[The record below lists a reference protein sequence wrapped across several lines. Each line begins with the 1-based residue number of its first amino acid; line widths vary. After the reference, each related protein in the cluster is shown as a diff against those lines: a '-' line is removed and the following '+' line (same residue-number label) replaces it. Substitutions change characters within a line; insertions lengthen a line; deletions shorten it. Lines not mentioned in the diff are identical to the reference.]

1 MALAR
6 RIIPCFDLLK
16 GRVVKGIR
24 MQDVEDRAD
33 PVAIARAF
41 EEQGADGLAMLDV
54 TGGGGRGDLLAEVL
68 ARVSA
73 QVFIPLT
80 AGGGIG
86 DAQEIRRMLDAGA
99 DKVMLNTAAFFD
111 PELVMRA
118 VDRFGSESIVGA
130 VDVKRRKGGRGEPG
144 WEVMTH
150 GGRKA
155 TGVDAREWIQRL
167 ADYGVG
173 EILLTSMDC
182 DGTRKGFDLPLVET
196 AAAITDVPLVVAG
209 GAGEAEDIAAV
220 LEDGLADGVVVASL
234 FHSGKHTVGGV
245 KEFLAMRGLDIRL
258 EAGRSTITG

>member
-1 MALAR
+1 MTLAR

-24 MQDVEDRAD
+24 MQDVEDKAD
-33 PVAIARAF
+33 PVAVARAF
-41 EEQGADGLAMLDV
+41 EEQGADGLAILDV
-54 TGGGGRGDLLAEVL
+54 TGGGGRGDALAEVL
-68 ARVSA
+68 ARVSE

-86 DAQEIRRMLDAGA
+86 DCQEIRRMLDAGA
-99 DKVMLNTAAFFD
+99 DKVMLNTAAFLD
-111 PELVMRA
+111 PELVRRA
-118 VDRFGSESIVGA
+118 VDRFGGESIIGA
-130 VDVKRRKGGRGEPG
+130 VDVRRRKGGRSEAA

-155 TGVDAREWIQRL
+155 TGTDARGWVQRL

-196 AAAITDVPLVVAG
+196 MAAISTVPLVVAG
-209 GAGEAEDIAAV
+209 GAGEPEDIAAV
-220 LEDGLADGVVVASL
+220 LGDRLADGVMVASL
-234 FHSGKHTVGGV
+234 FHSGKYTVDGV
-245 KEFLAMRGLDIRL
+245 KEFLSLRGLDIR
-258 EAGRSTITG
+258 TG